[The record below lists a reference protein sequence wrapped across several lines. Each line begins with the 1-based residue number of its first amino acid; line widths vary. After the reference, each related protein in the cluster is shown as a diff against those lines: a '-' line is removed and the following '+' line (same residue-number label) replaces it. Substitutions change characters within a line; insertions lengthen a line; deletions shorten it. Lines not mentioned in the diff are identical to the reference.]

1 MRVLYVAAERLPE
14 ILAIHDVPV
23 TFAAPASRQKSW
35 TRDEAIIELLRG
47 RLTITGPA
55 TARALAA
62 SLSIGDAEAD
72 AALLALEGEGAVLR
86 GTFEGAGEWC
96 DRRLLARIHRYT
108 LTRLRAEIEP
118 VTASDFMR
126 FLFDWQHV
134 SARLAG
140 PDGLRK
146 VIEQLD
152 GCEIA
157 ANAWERNVLPARVDR
172 YEASLLDTL
181 CLSGEV
187 GWAQRSG
194 VVLFLREH
202 AGAWLSEPSP
212 PALSDAA
219 TEILDLLRTRGASFL
234 KPGDAVDELV
244 AAGLV
249 TSDGFLGR
257 RGRWSLLDPIAG
269 RDVEIQARAFLKR
282 YGVVFRRL
290 VAREPNAAP
299 WRELSRVYRR
309 LEARGEIRGGRFVS
323 GMSGEQ
329 FALAEAVDRLRELRR
344 EGPDGRL
351 VIINAVDP
359 LNLTGILTT
368 AERVRAVATNRIA
381 YRDGVPVSVLEGDYL
396 RPLADI
402 DATVALEAAAALAG
416 RRVPVAAGYVGRSA

>member
-1 MRVLYVAAERLPE
+1 M
-14 ILAIHDVPV
+14 
-23 TFAAPASRQKSW
+23 
-35 TRDEAIIELLRG
+35 
-47 RLTITGPA
+47 
-55 TARALAA
+55 
-62 SLSIGDAEAD
+62 
-72 AALLALEGEGAVLR
+72 LALESEGVVLR
-86 GTFEGAGEWC
+86 GTFEGPNEWC

-134 SARLAG
+134 ASRLQG
-140 PDGLRK
+140 PDGLRN
-146 VIEQLD
+146 VVGQLD

-157 ANAWERNVLPARVDR
+157 ANAWERVVLPARIER
-172 YEASLLDTL
+172 YEPSLLDTL

-187 GWAQRSG
+187 GWAQRGG

-202 AGAWLSEPSP
+202 AGAWLAAP
-212 PALSDAA
+212 PAVPLSDGASQ
-219 TEILDLLRTRGASFL
+219 ILELLRTRGAQFL
-234 KPGDAVDELV
+234 KSDGALDELV
-244 AAGLV
+244 AAGLI

-257 RGRWSLLDPIAG
+257 RGRWSVIEAG
-269 RDVEIQARAFLKR
+269 EPDVEQQAWAFLRR

-329 FALAEAVDRLRELRR
+329 FALAEAVERLREMRR
-344 EGPDGRL
+344 EGPDGKL

-359 LNLTGILTT
+359 LNLTGVLTT
-368 AERVRAVATNRIA
+368 GERVRAVHTNRIA
-381 YRDGVPVSVLEGDYL
+381 YRDGVAVSVMEGDYL
-396 RPLADI
+396 RPLAD
-402 DATVALEAAAALAG
+402 LEAAVAMEAASALAG
-416 RRVPVAAGYVGRSA
+416 RRVPVAAGFVGR